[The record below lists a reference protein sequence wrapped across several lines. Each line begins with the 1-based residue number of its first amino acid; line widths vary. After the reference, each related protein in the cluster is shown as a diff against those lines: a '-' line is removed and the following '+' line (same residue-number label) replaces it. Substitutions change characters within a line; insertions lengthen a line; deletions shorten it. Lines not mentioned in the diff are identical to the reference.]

1 MCFEN
6 QLEDGIYFEKIL
18 YDHLY
23 VPLFLVEREHINM
36 ETGKFYSVILHKYRY
51 SY

>member
-6 QLEDGIYFEKIL
+6 QLEDGIYFEKLL

-23 VPLFLVEREHINM
+23 LHVPLFLVDREHINM
-36 ETGKFYSVILHKYRY
+36 ETGKFYSVILHK
-51 SY
+51 